1 MKIRGLTMPYKIFD
15 KDGGI
20 NMPIL
25 YKVES
30 PRKVEDAIYS
40 ETVLA
45 GDGWMHKLL
54 PGQVLRIVDLEGN
67 QSVDALFYDADNPDD
82 HYSTVLTIAEQEN
95 MYLKTG
101 STLLAESGKELVTIV
116 ADTVGCHDAWF
127 SFCSAQ
133 SNTVRYGHDKIGM
146 HNCRDTLLLQMEKH
160 NEGYTKRDLP
170 PSVNF
175 FCIVPFTPDGRIEF
189 IDGISAPGCYVEM
202 QAQCR
207 TMVLFSNCSQLNN
220 PCNDFNPTSIKI
232 YIWDK

>member
-1 MKIRGLTMPYKIFD
+1 MGTLRLSKLMRII
-15 KDGGI
+15 GGI
-20 NMPIL
+20 KMPIL
-25 YKVES
+25 NKVES

-45 GDGWMHKLL
+45 GDGWMHKILS
-54 PGQVLRIVDLEGN
+54 GQVLRIVDLEGN
-67 QSVDALFYDADNPDD
+67 QSVDALFYDAENPDD
-82 HYSTVLTIAEQEN
+82 HYSTVLTITEQEN

-101 STLLAESGKELVTIV
+101 STLLSESGKELVTIV

-133 SNTVRYGHDKIGM
+133 SNTVRYGHDKGDM

-160 NEGYTKRDLP
+160 NKGYTKRDLP

-175 FCIVPFTPDGRIEF
+175 FCIVPFTIDGHIEY
-189 IDGISAPGCYVEM
+189 IDGISAPGGYVELI
-202 QAQCR
+202 AKCS

-220 PCNDFNPTSIKI
+220 PCNDYNPTPIQI